1 MVFFLLHKT
10 KKKMKATK
18 QQQETIKKIVL
29 KTLDFY
35 ITKQNKNRS
44 EIIEAIKKDT
54 LNLDLKQ
61 IYLNGVCSIKFSDES
76 INVLKLEDGQRLFA
90 HNSNFDYYLGDL
102 NDENINSVLNIVRK
116 ELK

>member
-1 MVFFLLHKT
+1 MKST
-10 KKKMKATK
+10 KE
-18 QQQETIKKIVL
+18 QQETIKKIVL

-44 EIIEAIKKDT
+44 QIIEAIKKDS

-61 IYLNGVCSIKFSDES
+61 IYLNGCFSLQFSDES
-76 INVLKLEDGQRLFA
+76 TNVLRLEDGQRLFDY
-90 HNSNFDYYLGDL
+90 NSNFDYYLGNL
-102 NDENINSVLNIVRK
+102 NDDNINSVLNIVRK

>member
-1 MVFFLLHKT
+1 
-10 KKKMKATK
+10 MKATK

-29 KTLDFY
+29 KTLDYY

-54 LNLDLKQ
+54 SNLDLKQ
-61 IYLNGVCSIKFSDES
+61 IYLNGCFSIQFSDES
-76 INVLKLEDGQRLFA
+76 INVLRLEDGQRLFDY
-90 HNSNFDYYLGDL
+90 NSSFDYYLGNL
-102 NDENINSVLNIVRK
+102 NDDNINSVLNIVRK

>member
-1 MVFFLLHKT
+1 
-10 KKKMKATK
+10 MKATT

-29 KTLDFY
+29 KTLNYY
-35 ITKQNKNRS
+35 IIKQNKNRS
-44 EIIEAIKKDT
+44 AIIEAIKKDS

-76 INVLKLEDGQRLFA
+76 TNVLRLEDGQRLFDY
-90 HNSNFDYYLGDL
+90 NSSFDYYLDNL
-102 NDENINSVLNIVRK
+102 NEANVNSVLNSIRK